1 MQQMPEFKDIKKIG
15 KERNDTEN
23 TGTAVSGNGQAEAIQ
38 GPVLFYNDTV
48 IDHFINPRNVGEM
61 SLEEA
66 GGYAVLRTREDLE
79 FTIRVL
85 QETVERLRGISR
97 IA

>member
-15 KERNDTEN
+15 KERNDTEK
-23 TGTAVSGNGQAEAIQ
+23 TGLTASGNGQAWACA
-38 GPVLFYNDTV
+38 VLQRYGHH
-48 IDHFINPRNVGEM
+48 HFINPRNVGEM